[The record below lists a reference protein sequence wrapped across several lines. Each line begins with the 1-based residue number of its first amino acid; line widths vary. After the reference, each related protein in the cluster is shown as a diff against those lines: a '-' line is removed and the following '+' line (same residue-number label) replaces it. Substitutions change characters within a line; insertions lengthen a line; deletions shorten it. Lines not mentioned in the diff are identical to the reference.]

1 MPDTANG
8 EIAHWKPQGQ
18 PDGNAVVFTSYRRPT
33 TRIEVYD
40 LDTGDRTV
48 LIEPAVMARY
58 SPTGHLLYVNDGA
71 LFAIRFDAKRLRT
84 EGSAIPLLTVV
95 AAIPSDAVAGFAVA
109 SNGTLVV
116 VRASEWDTQ
125 QEVVW
130 VDRTG
135 RETPT
140 VVVPGDYEDLRLA
153 PDERRF
159 VVTKT
164 TEDDRQIWVYD
175 FARRAMTQLTRAGMS
190 ALRPAWTVDSREV
203 LFTNETP
210 SYDIFRIPV
219 DGSAPARPVVENTH
233 DKYPESVSPNGY
245 VLAYEDSWDASVHV
259 MLMPLDGSSTPTPFA
274 DSSMS
279 TSEPTFSPDG
289 RWLAYVGATGAR
301 SEVYVQAVDGSGGR
315 LQVSVQGGTA
325 PRWTRNGREIVY
337 RWSDVLYAVS
347 VDPGRREVGA
357 PSELFRGRYTSLD
370 ATADG
375 SRFLALKP
383 IERPEALPLLVW
395 FNWVEEFPAR

>member
-1 MPDTANG
+1 M
-8 EIAHWKPQGQ
+8 
-18 PDGNAVVFTSYRRPT
+18 
-33 TRIEVYD
+33 
-40 LDTGDRTV
+40 
-48 LIEPAVMARY
+48 
-58 SPTGHLLYVNDGA
+58 
-71 LFAIRFDAKRLRT
+71 
-84 EGSAIPLLTVV
+84 
-95 AAIPSDAVAGFAVA
+95 
-109 SNGTLVV
+109 
-116 VRASEWDTQ
+116 
-125 QEVVW
+125 
-130 VDRTG
+130 
-135 RETPT
+135 
-140 VVVPGDYEDLRLA
+140 
-153 PDERRF
+153 
-159 VVTKT
+159 
-164 TEDDRQIWVYD
+164 
-175 FARRAMTQLTRAGMS
+175 
-190 ALRPAWTVDSREV
+190 

-210 SYDIFRIPV
+210 SYDIYRIPV

-233 DKYPESVSPNGY
+233 DKYPGSVSPNGD
-245 VLAYEDSWDASVHV
+245 VLAYEDSWDASVHI
-259 MLMPLDGSSTPTPFA
+259 MLIPLGGSSTPAPFA

-325 PRWTRNGREIVY
+325 PRWTRSGREIVY

-375 SRFLALKP
+375 NRFLALKP

-395 FNWVEEFPAR
+395 FNWVEEFAAR